1 MAILTV
7 KLSVMIK
14 VSAFTI
20 KILAAVF
27 MVMDHVC
34 YLLMPDLLILHFI
47 GRLSFPLFA
56 WLLAKGEKHTQNV
69 YRYGS
74 RLLITAIISQPIY
87 TFVFQRFSPNILFT
101 LLLGLV
107 MLRLVK
113 LFPQLW
119 QQLIIIGLCAA
130 VSEGLGFE
138 YGGYGIGVILLMS
151 LIDKLKAGVWLL
163 YWCIL
168 HLILVILSMNYIFQI
183 WAVFAGFIVFQ
194 FNGRQGSRARWFY
207 VFYPAHLIILGII
220 NYLIQSR

>member
-1 MAILTV
+1 VI
-7 KLSVMIK
+7 KLS
-14 VSAFTI
+14 AFNI

-34 YLLMPDLLILHFI
+34 YLLMPEFVILHFI

-56 WLLAKGEKHTQNV
+56 WLLAKGEKHTRNV
-69 YRYGS
+69 YRYGG

-87 TFVFQRFSPNILFT
+87 SFVFQRSSFNILYT

-107 MLRLVK
+107 MLRLIK
-113 LFPQLW
+113 RYSQLW
-119 QQLIIIGLCAA
+119 QQLIITGLCVA

-138 YGGYGIGVILLMS
+138 YGAYGIGVILLMS
-151 LIDKLKAGVWLL
+151 LTDKLRRRVWLIS
-163 YWCIL
+163 WCIF
-168 HLILVILSMNYIFQI
+168 HFILIILSVINIFQSLAI
-183 WAVFAGFIVFQ
+183 IAGFIVFQ
-194 FNGRQGSRARWFY
+194 FNGKQASSAKWFY

>member
-1 MAILTV
+1 
-7 KLSVMIK
+7 MIK
-14 VSAFTI
+14 FSTLSI
-20 KILAAVF
+20 KIFAEVF

-34 YLLMPDLLILHFI
+34 YLLMPDFLTLHFI

-69 YRYGS
+69 YRYGA

-87 TFVFQRFSPNILFT
+87 TVVFQKFSFNILFT

-107 MLRLVK
+107 MLRLVR
-113 LFPQLW
+113 LCPQLW

-130 VSEGLGFE
+130 VSEVLGFE

-151 LIDKLKAGVWLL
+151 LIDKLNPRVWLL
-163 YWCIL
+163 YWCIF
-168 HLILVILSMNYIFQI
+168 HFFSLVILSMLNIFQG
-183 WAVFAGFIVFQ
+183 WAIFAGFIVFQ
-194 FNGRQGSRARWFY
+194 FNGKPGSRARWFY
-207 VFYPAHLIILGII
+207 IFYPAHLIILATI

>member
-1 MAILTV
+1 
-7 KLSVMIK
+7 MIK
-14 VSAFTI
+14 VSAFNI

-34 YLLMPDLLILHFI
+34 YLFMPEFLILHFV

-56 WLLAKGEKHTQNV
+56 WLLAKGAKHTQNV

-87 TFVFQRFSPNILFT
+87 SFIFQRLSFNILFT
-101 LLLGLV
+101 LVLGLV

-113 LFPQLW
+113 RCPQLW
-119 QQLIIIGLCAA
+119 QQLTITGLCAA
-130 VSEGLGFE
+130 VAESLDFS
-138 YGGYGIGVILLMS
+138 YGAYGIGVIFLMS
-151 LIDKLKAGVWLL
+151 LTDKLKPRIWLL
-163 YWCIL
+163 YWCIF
-168 HLILVILSMNYIFQI
+168 HLIFLIIPLHSIFQN
-183 WAVFAGFIVFQ
+183 WAIFAGLIVFQ
-194 FNGRQGSRARWFY
+194 FNGKQGSRARWFY

>member
-1 MAILTV
+1 V
-7 KLSVMIK
+7 IK
-14 VSAFTI
+14 VSAFSI

-34 YLLMPDLLILHFI
+34 YLLMPDFLTLHFI

-69 YRYGS
+69 YRYGA

-87 TFVFQRFSPNILFT
+87 TVVFQKFSFNILFT

-107 MLRLVK
+107 MLRLVR
-113 LFPQLW
+113 LCPQLW

-130 VSEGLGFE
+130 VSEVLGFE

-151 LIDKLKAGVWLL
+151 LIDKLNPIVWLL

-168 HLILVILSMNYIFQI
+168 HFILVILSINYIFQI
-183 WAVFAGFIVFQ
+183 WAIFAGFIVFQ

-207 VFYPAHLIILGII
+207 VFYPAHLIILGGI

>member
-1 MAILTV
+1 
-7 KLSVMIK
+7 MIK
-14 VSAFTI
+14 VSAFNI
-20 KILAAVF
+20 KVLAAVF

-34 YLLMPDLLILHFI
+34 YLLMPQLLTLHFF

-69 YRYGS
+69 YRYGI

-87 TFVFQRFSPNILFT
+87 TVVFQRFSLNILFT

-107 MLRLVK
+107 MLRLLK
-113 LFPQLW
+113 RWPQLW
-119 QQLIIIGLCAA
+119 QQLIVTGLCA
-130 VSEGLGFE
+130 VISEGLDFE

-151 LIDKLKAGVWLL
+151 LIDKVRPIVWLL
-163 YWCIL
+163 YWCML
-168 HLILVILSMNYIFQI
+168 HFILVILSINYIFQI
-183 WAVFAGFIVFQ
+183 WAVFAGFIVLR
-194 FNGRQGSRARWFY
+194 FNGKQGSRARWFY